1 MRYAFIQEQQKAYPV
16 KLLCEVMQVNR
27 SSYYKYLEKLGY
39 PKRDEARLL
48 VEVKALH
55 SQSKSSYGS
64 RRISKGLQGKGYDI
78 GRYRARRLMRQA
90 GVECKQRR
98 RYRVTTQSDHRLPV
112 AANQL
117 NREFNV
123 AVPNRVWATDITYL
137 WTQEGWL
144 YIAAVLD
151 LYSRRIVGWSIAK
164 HMRTELIS
172 DALLMAIGRR
182 QPSGNLLHHSDRG
195 SQYARADYQAILARY
210 GIQVSMSR
218 KGNCW
223 DNAVMERF
231 FGSLKSERTDDK
243 NYLTREQAKADVI
256 DYIEMFYNSQ
266 RLHSSLNYISPMQ
279 FEKLNEISFKK
290 VSIFT

>member
-1 MRYAFIQEQQKAYPV
+1 M

-27 SSYYKYLEKLGY
+27 SGYYKYLKELAY
-39 PKRDEARLL
+39 PKRDETRLL
-48 VEVKALH
+48 AEVKALH
-55 SQSKSSYGS
+55 NQSRQSYGS
-64 RRISKGLQGKGYDI
+64 RRIAKGLQTKGYAV

-98 RYRVTTQSDHRLPV
+98 RYRVTTQSNHRLPV
-112 AANQL
+112 AANEL

-123 AVPNRVWATDITYL
+123 VAANRVWVTDITYL
-137 WTQEGWL
+137 WTQEGWI

-151 LYSRRIVGWSIAK
+151 LYSRRIVGWSVAN
-164 HMRTELIS
+164 HLRTELIR
-172 DALLMAIGRR
+172 DALCMAIGRR
-182 QPSGNLLHHSDRG
+182 RPMSDLLHHSDRG
-195 SQYARADYQAILARY
+195 SQYASADYQQLLKQY
-210 GIQVSMSR
+210 GIRVSMSR

-231 FGSLKSERTDDK
+231 FGSLKSERTDGK

-266 RLHSSLNYISPMQ
+266 RLHSFLNYLSPMQ
-279 FEKLNEISFKK
+279 FEERKQND
-290 VSIFT
+290 VSGAH